1 MTIARKAL
9 TLYLPAQNRT
19 GNTLNESKDMNTLN
33 KAQQREVATIEKM
46 QHFGANYVA
55 RALSMLHRSAL
66 KNSQK
71 AEILALATHYG
82 VTQNSE
88 FII

>member
-1 MTIARKAL
+1 MT
-9 TLYLPAQNRT
+9 
-19 GNTLNESKDMNTLN
+19 TLN
-33 KAQQREVATIEKM
+33 KYQRREVSTIAKM

-55 RALSMLHRSAL
+55 RALSMLHRAAL

-71 AEILALATHYG
+71 TEILALAAQYG
-82 VTQNSE
+82 VTDNPE

>member
-1 MTIARKAL
+1 MR
-9 TLYLPAQNRT
+9 P
-19 GNTLNESKDMNTLN
+19 GNQLNESKTMTTLN
-33 KAQQREVATIEKM
+33 KYQRREVATIEKM

-55 RALSMLHRSAL
+55 RALSMLHRAAL

-71 AEILALATHYG
+71 TEILALATQYG
-82 VTQNSE
+82 VTDNPE

>member
-1 MTIARKAL
+1 MT
-9 TLYLPAQNRT
+9 
-19 GNTLNESKDMNTLN
+19 TLN
-33 KAQQREVATIEKM
+33 KYQRREVATLEKM

-55 RALSMLHRSAL
+55 RALSMLHRAAL

-71 AEILALATHYG
+71 AELLALATRYG

>member
-1 MTIARKAL
+1 M
-9 TLYLPAQNRT
+9 
-19 GNTLNESKDMNTLN
+19 STLN
-33 KAQQREVATIEKM
+33 KYQRREVATIEKM

-55 RALSMLHRSAL
+55 RALSMLHRAAL

-71 AEILALATHYG
+71 TEIMALAVQYG
-82 VTQNSE
+82 VTQNPE

>member
-1 MTIARKAL
+1 MTHTINSTK
-9 TLYLPAQNRT
+9 Q
-19 GNTLNESKDMNTLN
+19 ESNMTTLN
-33 KAQQREVATIEKM
+33 KYQRREVATIEKM

-55 RALSMLHRSAL
+55 RALSMLHRAAL

-71 AEILALATHYG
+71 AEILALAAQYG
-82 VTQNSE
+82 VTQNPE

>member
-1 MTIARKAL
+1 MRAIL
-9 TLYLPAQNRT
+9 CPHNQ
-19 GNTLNESKDMNTLN
+19 LNESHKMNTLN

-55 RALSMLHRSAL
+55 RALSMLHRAAL

-71 AEILALATHYG
+71 AEILALAAQYG
-82 VTQNSE
+82 VTQNPE